1 MKIGLI
7 ADTHDHFD
15 PRIAGLFAGV
25 EHILHAGDICRPHII
40 QLLEQLAPVT
50 AVLGNNDQW
59 LPYRE
64 TELVE
69 LDGLKILMRHIVR
82 PEDVRDTIHGC
93 VERAQ
98 ADLVVFG
105 HTHTVYER
113 RIGKTLFVN
122 PGSAGRPRFDLKRGV
137 ALCHTQPELRVEF
150 LSL

>member
-15 PRIAGLFAGV
+15 PRIPELFAGV
-25 EHILHAGDICRPHII
+25 DHILHAGDICRPNIV
-40 QLLEQLAPVT
+40 QALEQIAPVT
-50 AVLGNNDQW
+50 AILGNNDQW

-64 TELVE
+64 MELVE
-69 LDGLKILMRHIVR
+69 LDGLKILIRHIVR
-82 PEDVRDTIHGC
+82 PANPQDSIHGA

-105 HTHTVYER
+105 HTHIAYEQR
-113 RIGKTLFVN
+113 FGRTLFVN
-122 PGSAGRPRFDLKRGV
+122 PGYAGRQRFAQKRSV

-150 LSL
+150 LGL